1 MWSKCFRTRI
11 IQIGNK
17 NEEPELLVETS
28 FTKAAELRHKANSS
42 QKARL
47 LVSLINPNRLLVYF
61 GELSTYII
69 YICYIICKQGS
80 RYFSLSNLYATSLP
94 RLIALDNTFSIM
106 VNGSGEN
113 GS

>member
-1 MWSKCFRTRI
+1 M
-11 IQIGNK
+11 

-28 FTKAAELRHKANSS
+28 FTKLRHKAHSS

-61 GELSTYII
+61 GKLSVYII

-80 RYFSLSNLYATSLP
+80 RHFSLSNLYATYLP

-106 VNGSGEN
+106 VNGSGES